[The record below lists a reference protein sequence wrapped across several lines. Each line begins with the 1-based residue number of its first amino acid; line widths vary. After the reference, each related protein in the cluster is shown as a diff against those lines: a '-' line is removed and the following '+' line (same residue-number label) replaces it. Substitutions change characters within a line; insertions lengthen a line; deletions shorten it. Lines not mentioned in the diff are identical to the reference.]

1 MNRAFHN
8 IERLSGHKDRTGYGG
23 GHVWRIE
30 RRQWGYLASS
40 RTGGRFEARTLADVS
55 AHLDALQAPAVT
67 ATCSPDVAAWLDPS
81 GALAAAGLLKLAGGA
96 GGAS

>member
-30 RRQWGYLASS
+30 RRQWGYLVSS

-55 AHLDALQAPAVT
+55 AHLDRLSAVAKQPAVV
-67 ATCSPDVAAWLDPS
+67 ATCSPIVATWLDPT
-81 GALAAAGLLKLAGGA
+81 GALVAAGLLKV